1 MFRIQMLCC
10 GKLTCTNTVVVTW
23 PPLNILVNRPCSSWP
38 TLMGRECKRRIIRRQ
53 TPYRISVN
61 YNLCFYLFTAM
72 FTSALGETDVCIKV
86 GKYHQLAYP
95 EILDLTVFPF
105 LNLSNPTYQKIGC
118 SRWLVRHAIRA
129 SFMSE
134 LQNNISNVFLF
145 CHAHC
150 LLLYT
155 HWIPFHLIKL
165 SSHFVGLL
173 FFTSFS

>member
-72 FTSALGETDVCIKV
+72 FTSALRETDVCIKV

-95 EILDLTVFPF
+95 EILDLTVLQF

-118 SRWLVRHAIRA
+118 SR
-129 SFMSE
+129 
-134 LQNNISNVFLF
+134 
-145 CHAHC
+145 
-150 LLLYT
+150 
-155 HWIPFHLIKL
+155 L
-165 SSHFVGLL
+165 S
-173 FFTSFS
+173 

>member
-53 TPYRISVN
+53 TPYRISVD

-72 FTSALGETDVCIKV
+72 FTSALRETDVCIKV

-95 EILDLTVFPF
+95 ENFGSHSISVFEF
-105 LNLSNPTYQKIGC
+105 IKSYLSKNRLLSLAC
-118 SRWLVRHAIRA
+118 SPYEQA
-129 SFMSE
+129 S
-134 LQNNISNVFLF
+134 
-145 CHAHC
+145 
-150 LLLYT
+150 
-155 HWIPFHLIKL
+155 
-165 SSHFVGLL
+165 
-173 FFTSFS
+173 